1 MPSPTPPLPRSA
13 LAVPALSALLALVV
27 GGRMLLRPPADGSRL
42 PTGLDVV
49 LVTLGSARADLVDDP
64 EAPGLAGF
72 FAESVPFD
80 LALTTGTWTTP
91 AIASALTGQF
101 PRTHGVGP
109 EGASLPP
116 DSPTLAA
123 ALAAHGYAT
132 ASFLGEYGY
141 PEASGLERG
150 FGTVLSQPSDG
161 EAVLRAG
168 EWMASVPR
176 DRRVL
181 LHVHLGSLGVPYGAS
196 SADPEYEG
204 PLRDREID
212 QGFVEGTA
220 FGRWHPPGPSAG
232 AGAGE
237 PVDLTPRDGAHVA
250 ARYRAQ
256 VPEVD
261 RAFSDLL
268 AALARAGRSRALV
281 VAVGLHGEGLGERG
295 FFGPGYGPYE
305 EILRIPLALRFPP
318 GTVTVPRIGG
328 AADLVD
334 LAPTVLDV
342 LNVDP
347 PPGTEGRSLVPMLE
361 GWVVGDLA
369 PHHYAGGPEA
379 ASVRTRDWKLVRRS
393 EAVGGEREPKELYNL
408 QEDPGERWNL
418 YRRDSP
424 LGPVGREL
432 EAALGRYLDG
442 GAPEAAEPLEPE
454 ATSGVRRRGASP

>member
-1 MPSPTPPLPRSA
+1 MPPPTPPASRSA

-49 LVTLGSARADLVDDP
+49 LVTLGSARTDLVGDP
-64 EAPGLAGF
+64 AAPGLAGF
-72 FAESVPFD
+72 FTESVPCD
-80 LALTTGTWTTP
+80 LALATGTWTTP
-91 AIASALTGQF
+91 ALASALTGQF
-101 PRTHGVGP
+101 PRTHGLGP
-109 EGASLPP
+109 EGTSLPP

-123 ALAAHGYAT
+123 VLAARGYAT

-141 PEASGLERG
+141 PRGSGLERG
-150 FGTVLSQPSDG
+150 FGTALSQPSDG
-161 EAVLRAG
+161 ETVLRAG
-168 EWMASVPR
+168 EWLASVPR

-181 LHVHLGSLGVPYGAS
+181 LHVHLGGLGVPYGPS
-196 SADPEYEG
+196 SADPEYVG

-220 FGRWHPPGPSAG
+220 FGRWHPPGPYPGAAG
-232 AGAGE
+232 GE
-237 PVDLTPRDGAHVA
+237 PVDLTPRDAAHVT

-256 VPEVD
+256 VPELD
-261 RAFSDLL
+261 RAFTDLL
-268 AALARAGRSRALV
+268 ATLARAGRSRALV
-281 VAVGLHGEGLGERG
+281 AAVGLHGEGLGERG

-318 GTVTVPRIGG
+318 GTVTVPRIG

-334 LAPTVLDV
+334 LVPTVLDV

-347 PPGTEGRSLVPMLE
+347 PPGIEGRSLVPLLE
-361 GWVVGDLA
+361 GWAQGDLA
-369 PHHYAGGPEA
+369 PHHFAGGPEA

-432 EAALGRYLDG
+432 EAALGLYLEDG
-442 GAPEAAEPLEPE
+442 AAGAAAPGETEAASE
-454 ATSGVRRRGASP
+454 SRGRGASP